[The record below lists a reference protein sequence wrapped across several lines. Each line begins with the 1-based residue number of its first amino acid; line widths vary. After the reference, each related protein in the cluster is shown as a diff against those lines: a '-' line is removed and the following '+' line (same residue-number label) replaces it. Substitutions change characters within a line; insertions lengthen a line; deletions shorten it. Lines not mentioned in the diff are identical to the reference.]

1 MTLRNLVAQYSTTTG
16 TGDVLLDGAVKT
28 NCRAVT
34 SAYSVD
40 QIGSFTMLDTATGD
54 SMVFRGKLKGSPD
67 RLEIVSVRLALGPNA
82 SSPTAAVDWQAGEKL
97 VVNDGAAEDLAP
109 QIRAG
114 AIGDPALEQWGLPF
128 ASHFT
133 SGFGTLTLTANTS
146 TALVFQCVENV
157 VVKEMKLRISTFGAA
172 GTFIQFALRR
182 ASFVPPA
189 AVTLGDVLADSG
201 ALSASA
207 TNAKVVTGLS
217 VELTRGELYA
227 VEAVSTGTP
236 ALSTLQY
243 AQFAGMSWDGSTN
256 AINRIS
262 RYTATSSYPIT
273 STPLSVSPV
282 DTTAFANFV
291 APVGLRWEKLP

>member
-28 NCRAVT
+28 NCQAVT

-40 QIGSFTMLDTATGD
+40 QTGSFTMLDTATGD

-97 VVNDGAAEDLAP
+97 VVNDASAEDLVAT
-109 QIRAG
+109 QIWAG
-114 AIGDPALEQWGLPF
+114 AIGDPALAQYGLP
-128 ASHFT
+128 AALVPGSPST
-133 SGFGTLTLTANTS
+133 QAMTANAS
-146 TALVFQCVENV
+146 LVQIFQCVENV
-157 VVKEMKLRISTFGAA
+157 VVKEMALRIQTLAAA

-182 ASFVPPA
+182 ASFVPAA
-189 AVTLGDVLADSG
+189 AVTLGAVLADSG

-207 TNAKVVTGLS
+207 TNFKSVTGLS
-217 VELTRGELYA
+217 VPLLKGELYA
-227 VEAVSTGTP
+227 VQAASDGTP
-236 ALSTLQY
+236 TLNMQV
-243 AQFAGMSWDGSTN
+243 FTPIAGMNWGGSNQNTN
-256 AINRIS
+256 RVG

-273 STPLSVSPV
+273 STSLSVTPV
-282 DTTAFANFV
+282 DVGTVLTGT
-291 APVGLRWEKLP
+291 APVGLRWEKL